1 MKQTYF
7 SYKTQSLLIFQV
19 TYGILPCEVQDEQG
33 KSQNVIGVPMEPTLI
48 NCVSLKDPRSG
59 ERHLLNEAMVSMK
72 MENNHSLKLP

>member
-33 KSQNVIGVPMEPTLI
+33 KSQNVIGVPMKPTLT
-48 NCVSLKDPRSG
+48 NCVSLKDPQEWRKA
-59 ERHLLNEAMVSMK
+59 LVK
-72 MENNHSLKLP
+72 